1 MILITTPV
9 KWYGRKI
16 VTDLVLRS
24 GSSNVSDFSPY
35 EGKNGIVENFGKEE
49 TSADLEYLFEA
60 QKDFDADIIQ
70 PHRTEEEYNKI
81 EERDEYERGMSYVP
95 SKDYTTFDDYFRR
108 LEDICVDYLE
118 DYIANLCYTVFK
130 LTGSGGVKK
139 YNYDHYEQPTLVSI
153 DDDSVTE
160 LADLQ
165 LRTDTESY
173 SSSMKA
179 AAMENM
185 PYVLKR
191 IDNLSR
197 YCGVHMI
204 SMIAAY
210 LKAKAA
216 NARRVSA
223 GVTKSMLKKNDVI
236 ALGVYK
242 YDYDGQV
249 GMRIEVTNKNRRAAD
264 MFDWIVGANDMYP
277 SYRED
282 LVNFIQ
288 YCNILNIDLESDNL
302 LQYDGKFMDNLT
314 VLTLTP
320 NTQYCQAVFDAIRDS
335 GMFKKEPSVD
345 ELLLTTLNCFADLCT
360 TQSDLLSAAST
371 HDSLKSERCMKMA
384 MQLHYIWAVKL
395 RNPVMLPDDRLYSWR
410 DGFLAYN
417 GELVMLPTRV
427 VSKQQFT
434 TPVCIISELGY
445 VLHLNNTMYV
455 EAMTIDCAV
464 ENMHNAYISPDPDFV
479 PTDWMWF
486 Q

>member
-1 MILITTPV
+1 
-9 KWYGRKI
+9 
-16 VTDLVLRS
+16 
-24 GSSNVSDFSPY
+24 
-35 EGKNGIVENFGKEE
+35 
-49 TSADLEYLFEA
+49 
-60 QKDFDADIIQ
+60 
-70 PHRTEEEYNKI
+70 
-81 EERDEYERGMSYVP
+81 
-95 SKDYTTFDDYFRR
+95 
-108 LEDICVDYLE
+108 
-118 DYIANLCYTVFK
+118 
-130 LTGSGGVKK
+130 
-139 YNYDHYEQPTLVSI
+139 
-153 DDDSVTE
+153 
-160 LADLQ
+160 
-165 LRTDTESY
+165 
-173 SSSMKA
+173 
-179 AAMENM
+179 
-185 PYVLKR
+185 
-191 IDNLSR
+191 
-197 YCGVHMI
+197 
-204 SMIAAY
+204 
-210 LKAKAA
+210 
-216 NARRVSA
+216 
-223 GVTKSMLKKNDVI
+223 
-236 ALGVYK
+236 
-242 YDYDGQV
+242 
-249 GMRIEVTNKNRRAAD
+249 

-320 NTQYCQAVFDAIRDS
+320 NAQYCQAVFDAIRDS

-345 ELLLTTLNCFADLCT
+345 ELLLTTINCFADLCT